1 LILSVK
7 GERHEYWTDQ
17 RHHRSKVMVAVSW
30 VHRIFVL
37 SFERIILVA
46 RPYAVGIIPITQG
59 ILRHKKD
66 AP

>member
-1 LILSVK
+1 
-7 GERHEYWTDQ
+7 
-17 RHHRSKVMVAVSW
+17 MVAVSW

-59 ILRHKKD
+59 IRRHKKG
-66 AP
+66 AL